1 MNFGTARKK
10 PVEIKY
16 FQWQNNVED
25 LKTWLI
31 NVVGSSFENNFEF
44 TDTLRVRTLEG
55 MSYNVKNNDIIIQGI
70 KGEFYPCD
78 LEIFH
83 QTYIVTT

>member
-16 FQWQNNVED
+16 FQWENNVEN
-25 LKTWLI
+25 LKAWLT
-31 NVVGSSFENNFEF
+31 NVVESSFENNFEF
-44 TDTLRVRTLEG
+44 TDTLRVKTLEG
-55 MSYNVKNNDIIIQGI
+55 TSYNVKDGDVIVRGI

-78 LEIFH
+78 LNIFK
-83 QTYIVTT
+83 QTYTIE